1 MSPWPTGRKRN
12 RHESSI
18 LKFFKEDEEDS
29 DIMVCQVKIDA
40 SMSTDDPCS
49 SSASSAVSAICG
61 QKFRIGTEGTKDLGK
76 Y

>member
-29 DIMVCQVKIDA
+29 NILVCQVKVDA
-40 SMSTDDPCS
+40 SMSTDTPSS
-49 SSASSAVSAICG
+49 SSASNAGSICG
-61 QKFRIGTEGTKDLGK
+61 QKFRIGTEGTKDSGK